1 VKSPVENVHRPPSPA
16 PAAGE
21 QGLVVGL
28 AASAGGLA
36 ALSTVLQALPAGFP
50 GAVLVVQ
57 HLDPHHKS
65 LLADILQRRSGL
77 TVREAR
83 GGERLAPGTVYLA
96 PPDHHLLVD
105 AGGTLSLSSAE
116 RVRYVRPAADL
127 LFAALAASFG
137 PRAVAVVLSG
147 SGRDGTDGALA
158 VKRAGGTVI
167 VQDVATSEFTG
178 MPEAAIASGAA
189 DRVLPLPAIGAALVE
204 LAGAGGPP

>member
-1 VKSPVENVHRPPSPA
+1 VIGV
-16 PAAGE
+16 
-21 QGLVVGL
+21 

-36 ALSTVLQALPAGFP
+36 ALSALLQALPAGFP
-50 GAVLVVQ
+50 AAVLVVQ
-57 HLDPHHKS
+57 HLDPRHKS

-77 TVREAR
+77 TVRQAR
-83 GGERLAPGTVYLA
+83 GGERLAPGDIYLA

-105 AGGTLSLSSAE
+105 AGGTLSLSTAE
-116 RVRYVRPAADL
+116 RVRHVRPSADL
-127 LFAALAASFG
+127 LFAALAESFG

-147 SGRDGTDGALA
+147 SGRDGADGVLA

-189 DRVLPLPAIGAALVE
+189 DRVLPLPEIGAALVE
-204 LAGAGGPP
+204 LAAAGGRA

>member
-1 VKSPVENVHRPPSPA
+1 MKSSAEKVFRAPPTVPA
-16 PAAGE
+16 VGE
-21 QGLVVGL
+21 RSLVVGL

-36 ALSTVLQALPAGFP
+36 ALSAVLQALPAEFP
-50 GAVLVVQ
+50 GAILVVQ

-77 TVREAR
+77 TVLEAR

-116 RVRYVRPAADL
+116 RVRHVRPSADL

-137 PRAVAVVLSG
+137 PRAVAVVLTG
-147 SGRDGTDGALA
+147 SGRDGTDGVLA

-167 VQDVATSEFTG
+167 VQDAATSEFPG

-204 LAGAGGPP
+204 LAGAGGPR